1 MSDSVYIDE
10 EGITYYEDGTYQLI
24 EGGERYSAPGIVAK
38 EAVADEATGE
48 GSPEESGQIQSRT
61 DEESQRSDFPM
72 EGEPGGSELDAGEAD
87 DTGDGSAEVVEGDAE
102 ADAGSQVVYEGV
114 TTEQF
119 AGYQQEVY
127 SRLDAL
133 NTVCIVLVIAIFFSA
148 GIAAVDTLL
157 RSTERF

>member
-1 MSDSVYIDE
+1 MSDAAYIDE

-38 EAVADEATGE
+38 EALADEATGE
-48 GSPEESGQIQSRT
+48 VSPEESGQFEQGT
-61 DEESQRSDFPM
+61 DEEPQRSDIPL
-72 EGEPGGSELDAGEAD
+72 EEEPGGTELDAGEAV
-87 DTGDGSAEVVEGDAE
+87 DTGDGQTEVDMGDDE
-102 ADAGSQVVYEGV
+102 ADSGSQVVFEGV

-119 AGYQQEVY
+119 AGYQQVMY
-127 SRLDAL
+127 ARIDAL